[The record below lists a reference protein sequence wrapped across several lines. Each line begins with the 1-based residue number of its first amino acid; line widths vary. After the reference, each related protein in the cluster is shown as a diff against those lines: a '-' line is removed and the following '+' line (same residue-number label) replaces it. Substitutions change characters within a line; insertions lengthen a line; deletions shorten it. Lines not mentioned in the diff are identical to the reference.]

1 MPGVQLSA
9 EQVACVNESGNEP
22 QSRHECIH
30 GPQANLAENVGC
42 KINETDANEDESPS
56 KSEAEMNHKLLGM
69 RMFSRMLMT
78 MTMMI
83 GCHILTRKLLLMVLQ
98 NDIDLLNPPA
108 ELEMKKHKL
117 KRLVQSP
124 NSFFMVLQNDI
135 DLLNPPAELEKKK
148 HKLKRLVQSP
158 NSFFMDVK
166 CQGCFNITTV
176 FSHSQTVVVCG
187 NCQSVLCQP
196 TGGRAR
202 LTEGCSFRRK
212 GD

>member
-1 MPGVQLSA
+1 PSATAALVETLSSSLCR
-9 EQVACVNESGNEP
+9 VS
-22 QSRHECIH
+22 SRVY
-30 GPQANLAENVGC
+30 GFLF
-42 KINETDANEDESPS
+42 K
-56 KSEAEMNHKLLGM
+56 
-69 RMFSRMLMT
+69 
-78 MTMMI
+78 
-83 GCHILTRKLLLMVLQ
+83 
-98 NDIDLLNPPA
+98 
-108 ELEMKKHKL
+108 
-117 KRLVQSP
+117 
-124 NSFFMVLQNDI
+124 MVLQNDI
-135 DLLNPPAELEKKK
+135 DLLNPPAELEKRK

-187 NCQSVLCQP
+187 NCQTVLCQP